1 MENRMTD
8 PLIAFL
14 IELDKDEALKQKY
27 LADPKA
33 VAESCGLTPE
43 DVAICVENDTQAIK
57 ERAKA
62 EGADTLN
69 ITQAN

>member
-1 MENRMTD
+1 MTD

-27 LADPKA
+27 LADPQA

-43 DVAICVENDTQAIK
+43 DVAICVKNDTKAMAQ
-57 ERAKA
+57 RAEA
-62 EGADTLN
+62 EGADS
-69 ITQAN
+69 IQISHAN